1 MTTALSGRSRSSR
14 RPSRGAATVLL
25 LALHACGSGGGAAPG
40 GGAGALRLTIAPTA
54 VTLPAAGTQVFTA
67 ALGGVASTDVRFELV
82 AGPGSIDAAGVY
94 SAPLNVSAEVT
105 AVVRAVANVDPRAQ
119 AEASITVQPSAAAV
133 QFGLGL
139 KLAVAGGFDTGVHL
153 RDRAAFAVDA
163 VFEMTRLIGRV
174 RPVTTGTLR
183 LVGQAF
189 AAEATPTDRLVVEL
203 GSQGGRT
210 ELVFGAFEGDLSR
223 AAPRFLAGVHALT
236 CRVLADD
243 VDAELADRRVG
254 NDVTRA
260 LRGIVTIE
268 GQAATVH
275 IVEQEV
281 IDVEITPG
289 VDFHA
294 LTAVTGTID
303 LAGVHVDLDEA
314 LDTRIAISN
323 RAVEQFKRFQR
334 SSWTV
339 GTQAFALRDV
349 EIFSLFV
356 DARGDELD
364 FWRGQGSVMQDNAV
378 VGQFESAF
386 ETNDFVVRLRIG
398 TQVFEAR
405 RIPVFVR

>member
-1 MTTALSGRSRSSR
+1 MTTALSGRSRSSLR
-14 RPSRGAATVLL
+14 LSGCATTVLL
-25 LALHACGSGGGAAPG
+25 LALHACGGGGGVAAG
-40 GGAGALRLTIAPTA
+40 GGAGVLRLTIAPVA
-54 VTLPAAGTQVFTA
+54 VTLPAASVQAFTA
-67 ALGGVASTDVRFELV
+67 TLGGVASTDVHFELV
-82 AGPGSIDAAGVY
+82 SGPGSIDAAGVY
-94 SAPLNVSAEVT
+94 RAPQNVSAEVA
-105 AVVRAVANVDPRAQ
+105 AVVRAIANVDPRAQ
-119 AEASITVQPSAAAV
+119 AEAAITVQPSAVAA

-153 RDRAAFAVDA
+153 RDRAAFAADA
-163 VFEMTRLIGRV
+163 VFEMTRLNARV
-174 RPVTTGTLR
+174 TPVTTGTLR

-210 ELVFGAFEGDLSR
+210 ELRFGAFEGDLSR
-223 AAPRFLAGVHALT
+223 AAPRFLAGVHSLS

-243 VDAELADRRVG
+243 VDADLVDRRIG

-260 LRGIVTIE
+260 LSGVVTIE
-268 GQAATVH
+268 GQAATVR

-303 LAGVHVDLDEA
+303 VSGVHVDLDEA

-334 SSWTV
+334 SSWTI
-339 GTQAFALRDV
+339 GAQTFTLRDV
-349 EIFSLFV
+349 QIFSLFV

-364 FWRGQGSVMQDNAV
+364 FWRGQGSVMQGNAV